1 MVLATGDFSRLL
13 LMNVSILIPCFNAS
27 RFVLDTL
34 DSAIQNMEPGDEIV
48 LVDDHSSDD
57 SMTKAAAFLQQTGV
71 DHQIETNPDK
81 GACTARNHGLS
92 LAKGDLIQWLDADDL
107 LGAAKVATQRQHL
120 HPGGRAMVVSPFQTF
135 LDKADHNRATEECDW
150 IALTQPSP
158 ADWLASGNMTVPACW
173 LGNREVFEAAGP
185 WDTSL
190 EVNQDGEYFA
200 RALAAAEAL
209 HLETR
214 VRAHYRRGI
223 PGSVSRFTAQKAPS
237 LFQSIHSIHNTALS
251 LEDSPRMRQMI
262 ANRYQHAIYT
272 AYPHCPE
279 GIREA
284 KKKLEDLPKPTIPN
298 PNAISLLSR
307 VICLLLGWK
316 TLSQLRLLRDR
327 LSS

>member
-1 MVLATGDFSRLL
+1 
-13 LMNVSILIPCFNAS
+13 MNVSILIPCFNAS
-27 RFVLDTL
+27 RFVLETL

-57 SMTKAAAFLQQTGV
+57 SMAKATAFLQQSGV
-71 DHQIETNPDK
+71 DHQIASNPDQ
-81 GACTARNHGLS
+81 GACAARNHALS
-92 LAKGDLIQWLDADDL
+92 LAKGKLIQWLDADDI

-120 HPGGRAMVVSPFQTF
+120 HPGEKSLVVSPFQTF
-135 LDKADHNRATEECDW
+135 LEKADDNRASDECDW
-150 IALTQPSP
+150 ASVAPPSP
-158 ADWLASGNMTVPACW
+158 ANWLASGNMTVPACW

-237 LFQSIHSIHNTALS
+237 LFQSIRSIHNTALS

-307 VICLLLGWK
+307 VICLLLSWK

>member
-1 MVLATGDFSRLL
+1 
-13 LMNVSILIPCFNAS
+13 MNVSILIPCFNAS
-27 RFVLDTL
+27 RFVLETL
-34 DSAIQNMEPGDEIV
+34 GSAIQNMEPGDEIV

-57 SMTKAAAFLQQTGV
+57 SMAKATAFLQQSGV
-71 DHQIETNPDK
+71 DHQIASNPDK
-81 GACTARNHGLS
+81 GACAARNHALS
-92 LAKGDLIQWLDADDL
+92 LAKGKLIQWLDADDL

-120 HPGGRAMVVSPFQTF
+120 HPGEKSLVVSPFQTF
-135 LDKADHNRATEECDW
+135 LEKADDNRASDECDW
-150 IALTQPSP
+150 ASVAPPSP
-158 ADWLASGNMTVPACW
+158 ANWLASGNMTVPACW
-173 LGNREVFEAAGP
+173 LGNRVVFEAAGP

-214 VRAHYRRGI
+214 VRVHYRRGV

-237 LFQSIHSIHNTALS
+237 LFRSIHSIHNTALS

-284 KKKLEDLPKPTIPN
+284 RKKLADLPKPTIPN